1 MILSYGRITAEQCYI
16 IKKTGSD
23 CLCARLEQAGW
34 SMADILAL
42 SREQLMEAVVELY
55 LTSEVPAAMASFD
68 APTAD
73 LLSTKELELCER
85 EIALRKMELRG
96 RRDSSR
102 KNKTIKA
109 CSTSPSDM
117 CMPVR
122 HLLSLVSSSH
132 LHQPTLETRPTVSH
146 VLK

>member
-1 MILSYGRITAEQCYI
+1 LILSYGRITAEQCYI

-85 EIALRKMELRG
+85 EIALRKMELRE
-96 RRDSSR
+96 RREER
-102 KNKTIKA
+102 VAQEKTKQSMFHESKRHVHA
-109 CSTSPSDM
+109 SPS
-117 CMPVR
+117 PP
-122 HLLSLVSSSH
+122 LSLVTFTS
-132 LHQPTLETRPTVSH
+132 LR
-146 VLK
+146 

>member
-1 MILSYGRITAEQCYI
+1 
-16 IKKTGSD
+16 
-23 CLCARLEQAGW
+23 
-34 SMADILAL
+34 MADILAL

-96 RRDSSR
+96 RREERVAQEKTKQLKHVPRVQATCACQSVTSS
-102 KNKTIKA
+102 
-109 CSTSPSDM
+109 
-117 CMPVR
+117 
-122 HLLSLVSSSH
+122 LSSH

>member
-85 EIALRKMELRG
+85 EIALRKMELRE
-96 RRDSSR
+96 RREER
-102 KNKTIKA
+102 VAQEKNKTIKA

-122 HLLSLVSSSH
+122 HLLSL
-132 LHQPTLETRPTVSH
+132 
-146 VLK
+146 